1 MSLSIAG
8 TALDLLLTSVST
20 DIFTGPQF
28 WDTGVLTLL
37 GLSPSSFP
45 FPIKNLPLN
54 DMFLCFSTIGLFFN
68 IITATH
74 NVYLSLPASS
84 RTPASILKPLS
95 RLSPWIIHTSAMLT
109 WLYAKESTLLRTTLF
124 IPFAFTWGLSFAH
137 HVQLL
142 ILAHLTKSK
151 FPAAWKH
158 PLLLVSILGSLDANK
173 SRIFGGSST
182 SWIQSTEERTK
193 NTVLVCLGLALV
205 VYSHFV
211 YEVIGDICA
220 FYDIKSVFLFLGLIS
235 LFSILML

>member
-1 MSLSIAG
+1 
-8 TALDLLLTSVST
+8 
-20 DIFTGPQF
+20 
-28 WDTGVLTLL
+28 
-37 GLSPSSFP
+37 
-45 FPIKNLPLN
+45 
-54 DMFLCFSTIGLFFN
+54 MFLCFSTIGLVFN

-84 RTPASILKPLS
+84 RTPSSILKPLS
-95 RLSPWIIHTSAMLT
+95 RLSPWIIHTTAMLT

-158 PLLLVSILGSLDANK
+158 PLLMLSILGSLDANK
-173 SRIFGGSST
+173 SRIFGGSSS

-193 NTVLVCLGLALV
+193 NTVLVCLGLALI

-220 FYDIKSVFLFLGLIS
+220 FYDIKSVLLPCPQTTTTFRADPVVFYCSCLTIKRKSADSKSPADLAKQIGADQSPAEQDKPASKVVPTKAGVLKNE
-235 LFSILML
+235 

>member
-1 MSLSIAG
+1 
-8 TALDLLLTSVST
+8 
-20 DIFTGPQF
+20 
-28 WDTGVLTLL
+28 
-37 GLSPSSFP
+37 
-45 FPIKNLPLN
+45 
-54 DMFLCFSTIGLFFN
+54 MFLCFSTIGLVFN

-84 RTPASILKPLS
+84 RTPSSILKPLS
-95 RLSPWIIHTSAMLT
+95 RLSPWIIHTTAMLT

-124 IPFAFTWGLSFAH
+124 IPFDFTWGLSFAH

-158 PLLLVSILGSLDANK
+158 PLLMLSILGSLDANK
-173 SRIFGGSST
+173 SRIFGGSSS

-220 FYDIKSVFLFLGLIS
+220 FYDIKSVPFPLPYDHYYLKADSVVFYCSCLTIKRKSADSKSPADLAKQIGADKSTAEQDKPASKVVPTKAGVLKNE
-235 LFSILML
+235 